1 LSIVAYLFAI
11 FYIFEVANVV
21 TLIGNNKFFIHYL
34 PPADNAA
41 FELLNGKQ
49 QLGDDKV
56 NASRAG
62 ELKVI

>member
-1 LSIVAYLFAI
+1 MALIS
-11 FYIFEVANVV
+11 YIEVANVV
-21 TLIGNNKFFIHYL
+21 TLIGNNNFFIHYL